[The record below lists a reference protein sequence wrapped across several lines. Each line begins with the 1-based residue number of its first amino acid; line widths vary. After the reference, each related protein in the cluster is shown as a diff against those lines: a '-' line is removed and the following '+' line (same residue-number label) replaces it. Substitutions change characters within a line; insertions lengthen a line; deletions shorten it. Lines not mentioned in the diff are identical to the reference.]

1 MPSQHLVLTPVAPAE
16 ATLDLAHYGAMYRAL
31 GLVAGQQVFR
41 LDFHPTYAAEV
52 DRVVQ
57 AAVRGEDAQMTATAS
72 RGGLSS
78 AGGVLTVHAEQ
89 PGEPPERISWT
100 LGPGAAAEMAAWIQA
115 WRRP

>member
-1 MPSQHLVLTPVAPAE
+1 MPSQFLILIPTIPAE
-16 ATLDLAHYGAMYRAL
+16 ATLNLAHYGAMYRAL

-57 AAVRGEDAQMTATAS
+57 AAVRGEDAQMTATSS

-78 AGGVLTVHAEQ
+78 AGGVLTIHAEQ
-89 PGEPPERISWT
+89 PGEPPERVSWT
-100 LGPGAAAEMAAWIQA
+100 LGPEAAAEMAAWIQA
-115 WRRP
+115 WRA